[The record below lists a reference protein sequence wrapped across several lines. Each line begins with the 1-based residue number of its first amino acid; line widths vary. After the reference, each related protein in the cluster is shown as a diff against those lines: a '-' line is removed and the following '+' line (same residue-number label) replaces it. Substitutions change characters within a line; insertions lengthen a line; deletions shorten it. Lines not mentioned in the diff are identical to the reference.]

1 VVDYWAPYALSAG
14 NPCSVEENPGVM
26 TSGTVQRGEG
36 PTSAH
41 RGWSDARLV
50 QACVDG
56 DQIAWATLIERYKH
70 LIYSV
75 PFKYRAAPEDAADIF
90 QAVCLEL
97 FTALP
102 RLRKID
108 SLRSW
113 LLTVA
118 AHQCFHW
125 KQRQRKRV
133 DREQELEDADA
144 VADAPLAPEVQAALE
159 RDQTV
164 RDTVRQL
171 PPRCQELVRLLFFEE
186 TPVAYKDVAARLGL
200 ATGSIGFIRGRCLK
214 RLQRLLEDAGL

>member
-1 VVDYWAPYALSAG
+1 MTLVSLPPAEAPPKTGLR
-14 NPCSVEENPGVM
+14 
-26 TSGTVQRGEG
+26 T
-36 PTSAH
+36 
-41 RGWSDARLV
+41 WSDNRLV
-50 QACVDG
+50 QACLDG
-56 DQIAWATLIERYKH
+56 DEQAWSALIDRYKN

-97 FTALP
+97 FTSLP
-102 RLRKID
+102 RLRKVE

-125 KQRQRKRV
+125 KQRHNQRV
-133 DREQELEDADA
+133 EREHDLGESDA
-144 VADAPLAPEVQAALE
+144 VSQTPMASEIQTVLE
-159 RDQTV
+159 RDQIV
-164 RDTVRQL
+164 RDAIRQL

-186 TPVAYKDVAARLGL
+186 PSLPYKDVAARLGL

-214 RLQRLLEDAGL
+214 RLQRVLEDAGL